1 MPALDTNVLVR
12 LLVQDDAVQTAAVVK
27 LLQTTSLPLYVP
39 VTVMQELEWV
49 LRSRYRFAKAQVV
62 DALTKLLSTQELQF
76 DQESELEIALH
87 DYQNSTADFSDCM
100 HSALA
105 YAAGYAPLLSFDK
118 NASKLSGVALI
129 PASV

>member
-49 LRSRYRFAKAQVV
+49 LRSHYRFAKAQVV

-76 DQESELEIALH
+76 GQESELEIALH
-87 DYQNSTADFSDCM
+87 DYQNSTADFSDCV

-105 YAAGYAPLLSFDK
+105 SAAGHAPLLSFDK

-129 PASV
+129 TASV